1 MQNDQEHLLQALL
14 SKALSV
20 CVCVMV
26 MPFQTFISSAVP
38 IVVG

>member
-14 SKALSV
+14 SKAL

-26 MPFQTFISSAVP
+26 MPFQTFINSAVP
-38 IVVG
+38 RVVG